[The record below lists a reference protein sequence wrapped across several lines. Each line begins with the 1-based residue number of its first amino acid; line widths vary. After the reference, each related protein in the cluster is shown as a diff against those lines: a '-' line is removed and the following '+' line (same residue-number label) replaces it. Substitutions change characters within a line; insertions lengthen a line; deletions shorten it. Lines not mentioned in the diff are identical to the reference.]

1 MKVKG
6 FVRSRMRESRTYGSV
21 RGGYRKVSVYSIVE
35 ATIMK
40 IDFNDMDSMAFP
52 GMNNGTGTM
61 SARMYND
68 DSYRIIPTAIHPGGS
83 IGNHKQESGDDM
95 NYIIS
100 GTGKAFCDGVEED
113 LRPGV
118 MHICPK
124 GSEHSIVNTGEEDL
138 IMLTIVV
145 KK

>member
-1 MKVKG
+1 MQ
-6 FVRSRMRESRTYGSV
+6 
-21 RGGYRKVSVYSIVE
+21 
-35 ATIMK
+35 
-40 IDFNDMDSMAFP
+40 IDFNKIASMTFP

-83 IGNHKQESGDDM
+83 IGVHKQESGDDM

-100 GTGKAFCDGVEED
+100 GTGKAICNGIEEE
-113 LRPGV
+113 LKPGV
-118 MHICPK
+118 IHICQK
-124 GSEHSIVNTGEEDL
+124 GSEHSIINSGEEDL
-138 IMLTIVV
+138 VMLTIVV

>member
-1 MKVKG
+1 
-6 FVRSRMRESRTYGSV
+6 MR
-21 RGGYRKVSVYSIVE
+21 
-35 ATIMK
+35 
-40 IDFNDMDSMAFP
+40 IDFNEIDSVTFP
-52 GMNNGTGTM
+52 GMNNGTGMM

-83 IGNHKQESGDDM
+83 IGNH
-95 NYIIS
+95 N
-100 GTGKAFCDGVEED
+100 GTEEA
-113 LRPGV
+113 LSPGV

-138 IMLTIVV
+138 VMLTIVV